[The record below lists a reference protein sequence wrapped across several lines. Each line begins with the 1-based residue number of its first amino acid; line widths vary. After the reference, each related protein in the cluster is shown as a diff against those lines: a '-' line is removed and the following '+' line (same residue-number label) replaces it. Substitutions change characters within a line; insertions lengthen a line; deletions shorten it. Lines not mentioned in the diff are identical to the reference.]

1 MEDIKAILNSI
12 KEHTDVEAD
21 KGVLNRS
28 IGRSSVNIEKQGDK
42 TIWITNTTY
51 KSDYDYYT
59 DRVGNVHGVSRPT
72 THTHIGDG
80 PTVCKNKELGII
92 LMENH
97 SGRYPYK
104 TPLGQMYVEIHNS
117 SYYTQSISKRDVYD
131 VKVGISGNPKMLSFT
146 SLDKAISNYLEII
159 RKRDEAEELIEKKK
173 KELEDQKKKEE
184 SAKIAAQKER
194 DDAERRRKE
203 EEVRLAEE
211 ERKRTEEEIEAHKKE
226 NEEREKLAKEYE
238 DTYNFIRMQATL
250 RLNPRLDKSQNIIKF
265 SHLLDGVTSIIEGG
279 PGTGKSTTLIQR
291 MKLLIDKD
299 DLEDQMLNHPEK
311 KLTDI
316 KIGIASERNS
326 WVFFSPTDLLC
337 KYLKADMA
345 YEGLTQYEDKTH
357 VWNDYLRKTL
367 MRDDYKLAGAKCRFI
382 YNKKYGEEGMFVGDQ
397 LEVVRDF
404 SAYYFNK
411 IKSRIQYVANI
422 DYSKYAW
429 KGVGAMIKDRCKG
442 IDNAN
447 DFPSILKI
455 LFELNKIKDLPT
467 PEGILSVKDII
478 STYETKVNEL
488 SDKYLIEWKKD
499 EHFYNQLI
507 DCEEEMLD
515 NDEAVDIVIDIDEE
529 DSLDDKAD
537 VAIELKKDI
546 KRFIR
551 LFASSGSK
559 KVDISSV
566 YKELYNLIKNKIKLE
581 DLSEI
586 SDIAFFNREIYP
598 CLSNVEVF
606 LLNVDFVSNTYLSF
620 REKMFKEKNPYWD
633 YSLMEK
639 IIGVSS
645 KNYIHHDECCL
656 LVGFIN
662 NLLINIARLS
672 GERFNQFKGRFAN
685 AYLQNRKAVIGVD
698 EATDYSLIDY
708 YAIYSLR
715 HHLVSSVTLSGDMMQ
730 SMNVFGIKNWNSLQ
744 NPLLFEKIDVQ
755 HLKTSYRQGPKLI
768 KLAHYLYTKN
778 TGKRAPYGCYLKD
791 EKNTP
796 DPLWYEN
803 DNIEDKVSWMAK
815 RILEVQSAY
824 KKVPSIAIFVNTT
837 KEAQDLFDALKGEE
851 LLEEAGIDVINCTAN
866 DELVAPDSVRI
877 FLLDRVKGMEF
888 EVVFFYNIDEVS
900 KKKLIDQYL
909 YVGLSRAT
917 FYMAVAS
924 NEINDSQL
932 LELSE
937 RFNKHGKWRNRN
949 K

>member
-12 KEHTDVEAD
+12 KKHTDVEAD

-28 IGRSSVNIEKQGDK
+28 VGRSSVNIERQGNR
-42 TIWITNTTY
+42 TIWITNTTI
-51 KSDYDYYT
+51 KSNFDHYT
-59 DRVGNVHGVSRPT
+59 DRVGNVHSVSRQTP
-72 THTHIGDG
+72 HTYTGDG
-80 PTVCKNKELGII
+80 PTVCKNTVWGRI

-97 SGRYPYK
+97 SGKHSFLVPAGRINA
-104 TPLGQMYVEIHNS
+104 EIYNS
-117 SYYTQSISKRDVYD
+117 SYYTQSTAKRDVYD
-131 VKVGISGNPKMLSFT
+131 IKVGISGNPRMLSFT
-146 SLDKAISNYLEII
+146 SLDKAISNYLTIL
-159 RKRDEAEELIEKKK
+159 RQRDEAEELIEKKK
-173 KELEDQKKKEE
+173 KALEEQRKKEE
-184 SAKIAAQKER
+184 AAKIAAQKER
-194 DDAERRRKE
+194 DEAERRRKE
-203 EEVRLAEE
+203 EELRLAEE
-211 ERKRTEEEIEAHKKE
+211 ARKRTEEEIAAHKKD
-226 NEEREKLAKEYE
+226 NEEREKIAKEYE
-238 DTYNFIRMQATL
+238 ETYNFIRMQATL
-250 RLNPRLDKSQNIIKF
+250 RLNPRLDKSQNDIKF

-291 MKLLIDKD
+291 MKLLIDED
-299 DLEDQMLNHPEK
+299 DLKDQKLNYPEK
-311 KLTDI
+311 NLTDL
-316 KIGIASERNS
+316 KISIASERNS

-367 MRDDYKLAGAKCRFI
+367 MRDDYKLAGAKCRFV
-382 YNKKYGEEGMFVGDQ
+382 YNKKFGEEGLFVGDQ
-397 LEVVRDF
+397 LEVVRGF
-404 SAYYFNK
+404 SAYYFNQ
-411 IKSRIQYVANI
+411 IKTRIQKVANL
-422 DYSKYAW
+422 DYSKYSW
-429 KGVGAMIKDRCKG
+429 KGVGMMIKDRCKG
-442 IDNAN
+442 IENAN
-447 DFPSILKI
+447 DLPALLKI
-455 LFELNKIKDLPT
+455 LFELGKLKDLPT
-467 PEGILSVKDII
+467 PQGFLSVKDIV
-478 STYETKVNEL
+478 STYETKINEL

-499 EHFYNQLI
+499 EDFYNQLI

-515 NDEAVDIVIDIDEE
+515 NDEAIDTVIDIDEE

-559 KVDISSV
+559 NVDISSV
-566 YKELYNLIKNKIKLE
+566 YKELYSLIKDKINLE

-598 CLSNVEVF
+598 CISNVEVF

-620 REKMFKEKNPYWD
+620 RKKMYEEKNPSWD
-633 YSLMEK
+633 YTLMENLFS
-639 IIGVSS
+639 VTS

-656 LVGFIN
+656 LIGFIN
-662 NLLINIARLS
+662 NLLISIARFS
-672 GERFNQFKGRFAN
+672 GDKFSQFKGRFAN

-708 YAIYSLR
+708 YAINSLR
-715 HHLVSSVTLSGDMMQ
+715 HHQVSSVTLSGDMMQ
-730 SMNVFGIKNWNSLQ
+730 SMNFYGIKDWKTLQ
-744 NPLLFEKIDVQ
+744 DPLLFEKIDVQ

-768 KLAHYLYTKN
+768 KLAHYLYSKN

-796 DPLWYEN
+796 DPLWYES

-824 KKVPSIAIFVNTT
+824 KKVPSIAIFVNNT
-837 KEAQDLFDALKGEE
+837 KEAQDLYEALKGEE
-851 LLEEAGIDVINCTAN
+851 ILEEAGIDVINCTAN
-866 DELVAPDSVRI
+866 DELTAPDSVRI

-900 KKKLIDQYL
+900 KQKLIDQFL

-924 NEINDSQL
+924 NVIEDPQL
-932 LELSE
+932 VELSE
-937 RFNKHGKWRNRN
+937 RFNKKGRWRNRN